1 MRKTIAAALVAAS
14 SISLTAC
21 QKAATDD
28 KTAAAP
34 AAATGTGI
42 DGTWKAD
49 LATVK
54 IDAKPDEL
62 MLKDGKYSC
71 STCTPPLTLAADGS
85 FHAVTGRPYS
95 DAIMVKVDDDRTV
108 TISSKKGDKDM
119 GSDKLSVSADGKTL
133 TDEFTD
139 KSTDKPVTGSYTETR
154 VGDAPAGAHAIS
166 GSWKM
171 DKYNNVS
178 EEGLTETFKVDNN
191 TLHMTSPVGQS
202 FDANLDGTDAPIT
215 GDVGKTMVS
224 AKKTG
229 DNTYE
234 VTAKRDGKVIN
245 VRTYTVDGDTLHV
258 VSQNKRDGSTLNYD
272 AKRS

>member
-1 MRKTIAAALVAAS
+1 MRQTIAAAVAAAS
-14 SISLTAC
+14 LISLAAC
-21 QKAATDD
+21 QKAADD
-28 KTAAAP
+28 TAASTAAAG
-34 AAATGTGI
+34 AGI

-49 LATVK
+49 LATVQ

-62 MLKDGKYSC
+62 LLKDGEYSC
-71 STCTPPLTLAADGS
+71 STCTPPLAVAADGAS
-85 FHAVTGRPYS
+85 HAVTGRSYA
-95 DAIMVKVDDDRTV
+95 DAMMVKVNDDGTV
-108 TISSKKGDKDM
+108 TINSTKGGKDM

-133 TDEFTD
+133 TDEFID
-139 KSTDKPVTGSYTETR
+139 KSAPDKTVTGSYTETR
-154 VGDAPAGAHAIS
+154 VADAPAGAHAIS

-171 DKYNNVS
+171 DKYNTVS
-178 EEGLTETFKVDNN
+178 DEGLTETFKVDAN
-191 TLHMTSPVGQS
+191 TLHMTTPVGQS
-202 FDANLDGTDAPIT
+202 FDASLDGTDAPVT
-215 GDVGKTMVS
+215 GDVGKTVVS

-258 VSQNKRDGSTLNYD
+258 VSESKRDGSTLKYD